1 MYKAAAVAQVAL
13 HCSLQSCDS
22 RCVRSHALTEN
33 RVATSTPLERGKGGR
48 CLGRK
53 QERKGKD
60 GSEMKGNGKGSLEAV
75 LDVFLAKRI
84 RSFEDTGPPGYKR
97 GKRGVQ
103 RPVDSQTGG
112 RRPDQCI
119 SRVEPFKRKK
129 DSTST
134 VQRRGTNEVQK

>member
-1 MYKAAAVAQVAL
+1 MFAGSDDISSACVSGASGRVYKAAAVAQVAL

-84 RSFEDTGPPGYKR
+84 RNNYLSKYSVILWGIFLL
-97 GKRGVQ
+97 
-103 RPVDSQTGG
+103 
-112 RRPDQCI
+112 I
-119 SRVEPFKRKK
+119 L
-129 DSTST
+129 
-134 VQRRGTNEVQK
+134 